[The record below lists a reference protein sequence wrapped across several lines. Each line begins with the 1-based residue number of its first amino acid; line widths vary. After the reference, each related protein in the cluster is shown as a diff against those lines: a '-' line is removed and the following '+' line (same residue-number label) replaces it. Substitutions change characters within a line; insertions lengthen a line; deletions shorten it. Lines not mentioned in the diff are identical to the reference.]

1 MTINIWMDKEN
12 EIHTHPGIYLSH
24 KKGENS
30 AICNN
35 MNETSGHYAKWNK
48 SKINIYDLSS
58 M

>member
-1 MTINIWMDKEN
+1 MDKEN

-24 KKGENS
+24 KKGENP